1 MMSNLFI
8 HIQVYTATKFMIE
21 PIFHVYVS
29 LLKLHN
35 FRKFFNTK
43 NLFNTT
49 SMKLSPKMKKAL
61 NDQVILEASA
71 SNSYLAMASWCEVTG
86 YQGAAN
92 YFYAQ
97 SDEERTHML
106 KIVHFLNALG
116 AVATVPAIKAPTSS
130 YTSLEGLIKTALKN
144 EQSVTK
150 AVHNMVE
157 IAQKEKDHST
167 YAFLEWFVNEQ
178 VQEETKFE
186 TILQKF
192 DLLGRDKLGI
202 NEIDKFL
209 ASEATSPDTTA

>member
-1 MMSNLFI
+1 
-8 HIQVYTATKFMIE
+8 
-21 PIFHVYVS
+21 
-29 LLKLHN
+29 
-35 FRKFFNTK
+35 
-43 NLFNTT
+43 
-49 SMKLSPKMKKAL
+49 MKISTKMKKTL
-61 NDQVILEASA
+61 NDQVALEASA
-71 SNSYLAMASWCEVTG
+71 SNNYLAMASWCEVTG

-97 SDEERTHML
+97 SDEERTHLL
-106 KIVHFLNALG
+106 KVVHYLNALG
-116 AVATVPAIKAPTSS
+116 AVATIPAIKSPASS
-130 YTSLEGLIKTALKN
+130 YKSLEGIIKTALKN
-144 EQSVTK
+144 EQTVTAAIHK
-150 AVHNMVE
+150 MVE

-209 ASEATSPDTTA
+209 AVEASASPEPAV